1 MCDISK
7 VLCIFAQILE
17 EIDNVF
23 EEIEMR
29 KHFIYTLWGIFATF
43 VVSAMLAFFA
53 IWNGWIGYMPDIEDL
68 QNPISRFATQVYSS
82 DGKVLGTWN
91 LNKENRIVI
100 PYKKMSPYLIKAL
113 VATED
118 ERFYEH

>member
-1 MCDISK
+1 
-7 VLCIFAQILE
+7 
-17 EIDNVF
+17 
-23 EEIEMR
+23 MR
-29 KHFIYTLWGIFATF
+29 KHFIYTLWCIFATF

-68 QNPISRFATQVYSS
+68 QNPISRFATQVYSA

-118 ERFYEH
+118 ARF

>member
-1 MCDISK
+1 MCDKSK
-7 VLCIFAQILE
+7 LLCNFAQI
-17 EIDNVF
+17 N

-82 DGKVLGTWN
+82 DEIGRAHV
-91 LNKENRIVI
+91 
-100 PYKKMSPYLIKAL
+100 
-113 VATED
+113 
-118 ERFYEH
+118 

>member
-7 VLCIFAQILE
+7 LLCNFAQI
-17 EIDNVF
+17 N

-82 DGKVLGTWN
+82 DGKVLGT
-91 LNKENRIVI
+91 
-100 PYKKMSPYLIKAL
+100 
-113 VATED
+113 
-118 ERFYEH
+118 

>member
-7 VLCIFAQILE
+7 LLCNFAQI
-17 EIDNVF
+17 N

-68 QNPISRFATQVYSS
+68 QKIGRAHV
-82 DGKVLGTWN
+82 
-91 LNKENRIVI
+91 
-100 PYKKMSPYLIKAL
+100 
-113 VATED
+113 
-118 ERFYEH
+118 